1 MFVIPGGRKVFTCI
15 SSVFIFT
22 ADIGVGSNESESFVI
37 IPASHQFHSVSSS
50 GSGGGD
56 GFISQNTVVGSFRSQ
71 RNAVDDRHRIAVIT
85 LPLFHHLLTPCL
97 FHLKNFFE
105 YPLKHVLLFQKIL
118 LHQYCN
124 PLSLIFQYC
133 LVEMLNYL
141 YSYI

>member
-37 IPASHQFHSVSSS
+37 IPASHQFHSVSLS

-71 RNAVDDRHRIAVIT
+71 RNAVDDRHRIAVIMFVKPFGCEFKERGGT
-85 LPLFHHLLTPCL
+85 
-97 FHLKNFFE
+97 
-105 YPLKHVLLFQKIL
+105 
-118 LHQYCN
+118 
-124 PLSLIFQYC
+124 IFQSQSG
-133 LVEMLNYL
+133 LVAADILKGVSLVDIIPVVILKSHNGVRR
-141 YSYI
+141 

>member
-1 MFVIPGGRKVFTCI
+1 MIDYTTVQIEISHVKIPENPYNKTPLYEIHYYNYANLNKLFYLGL
-15 SSVFIFT
+15 
-22 ADIGVGSNESESFVI
+22 
-37 IPASHQFHSVSSS
+37 
-50 GSGGGD
+50 
-56 GFISQNTVVGSFRSQ
+56 
-71 RNAVDDRHRIAVIT
+71 T